1 LVIFPSLKEVPEDM
15 AKGTQPVTRL
25 CYSDVDKILVRGKNV
40 ATDLMGRMTFTEMM
54 LFHLLNKQPSPM
66 QVTIIDAVLICIMEH
81 GLSPSAI
88 AARQT
93 FLGAP
98 ESLQGAVASGILGV
112 GSHYAGTSGECA
124 SLLEGI
130 VAAPPERRPAAAA
143 EIAKRVRANRVALP
157 GYGHPIHKKGD
168 PRTPRLVQIARD
180 AGAKGDYIDAM
191 FLLGDAIN
199 AELGKTLVINASAA
213 MGAVMAEAGLPSK
226 IMRGIV
232 LISRAAGLVGHLL
245 EEMDEPSAEF
255 AWRAVETAIPYEGAK

>member
-1 LVIFPSLKEVPEDM
+1 MV
-15 AKGTQPVTRL
+15 KGAQPVTRL

-66 QVTIIDAVLICIMEH
+66 QITIIDVVLICIMEH

-124 SLLEGI
+124 
-130 VAAPPERRPAAAA
+130 V
-143 EIAKRVRANRVALP
+143 
-157 GYGHPIHKKGD
+157 
-168 PRTPRLVQIARD
+168 
-180 AGAKGDYIDAM
+180 
-191 FLLGDAIN
+191 LLGGD
-199 AELGKTLVINASAA
+199 
-213 MGAVMAEAGLPSK
+213 
-226 IMRGIV
+226 RDGI
-232 LISRAAGLVGHLL
+232 
-245 EEMDEPSAEF
+245 P
-255 AWRAVETAIPYEGAK
+255 